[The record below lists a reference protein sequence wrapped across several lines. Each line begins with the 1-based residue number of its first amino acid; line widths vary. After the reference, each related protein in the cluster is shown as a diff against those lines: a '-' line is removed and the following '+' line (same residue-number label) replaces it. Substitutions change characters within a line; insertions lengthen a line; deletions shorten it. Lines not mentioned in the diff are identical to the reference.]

1 MSVRTDGNT
10 LPTFLLRFLMA
21 PVALGALFAAAAALF
36 QRRAS
41 RPAKQR
47 MSEEWLRNHDVDY
60 RRDLPW

>member
-1 MSVRTDGNT
+1 MTVRTEGNT
-10 LPTFLLRFLMA
+10 LPAFLLRFFMA
-21 PVALGALFAAAAALF
+21 PVAVGALVATFAALL

-41 RPAKQR
+41 RPSRQR